1 MTFLQL
7 VINGVALGAAYAL
20 VALGF
25 VFIVNATSAV
35 NFAHGDLVMAGGY
48 VAVGLGALAPLPI
61 LVLLPVVA
69 AIMFAIGI
77 GVALVAYF
85 PLANRPPSTVFISTL
100 LCGIVLQN
108 LFLVLFGPQT
118 RAAPP
123 LIKSGIVHLGG
134 IEISIQ
140 ALGTLAVAAALIALQ
155 YVIFA
160 RTPIGRR
167 LRATAQDR
175 QMAQAIGIRASAV
188 IAATFGF
195 GTALAGVAGA
205 LLANQFFVY
214 PTGGIPLSVYAY
226 MAVVIGGWGSIAGAV
241 IGAMMISLFQVVV
254 SAYVSYAVAT
264 GLLYVALLLIF
275 FSARR
280 ASSASLFS
288 AGSEPGR
295 RPRTWRLGSL
305 QIRLPLILGAAA
317 LIGYAVFFA
326 SPYDLRVLTLCG
338 IYALLVLGFQF
349 VFGHA
354 GAVSLAQA
362 TFFGIGGYVTGIL
375 ATRFDFPFL
384 ITFPLSIAG
393 PSLLAVIIACRY
405 SSWKSTTSRSPRSA
419 SVSSC
424 CCWRSNGATLP
435 VAPTGCPAFPRSN
448 TGRHNCRS
456 PRGPVV
462 RVGHRLSS
470 AACSHYKR
478 RADFTGGPTISC
490 GKTERPPRR
499 WA

>member
-25 VFIVNATSAV
+25 IFIVNATGAV

-69 AIMFAIGI
+69 AIMFAVGI
-77 GVALVAYF
+77 AVALVAYF

-108 LFLVLFGPQT
+108 LFLVLFGPQA

-155 YVIFA
+155 YVVFM
-160 RTPIGRR
+160 RTQIGRR

-175 QMAQAIGIRASAV
+175 QMAQAVGIRTSAV

-214 PTGGIPLSVYAY
+214 PTGGISLSVYAY
-226 MAVVIGGWGSIAGAV
+226 IAVVIGGWGSIAGAV
-241 IGAMMISLFQVVV
+241 IGALMISIFQVVV

-264 GLLYVALLLIF
+264 GLLYVSLLLIF
-275 FSARR
+275 FFRPQGIFGELVQRR
-280 ASSASLFS
+280 
-288 AGSEPGR
+288 
-295 RPRTWRLGSL
+295 
-305 QIRLPLILGAAA
+305 
-317 LIGYAVFFA
+317 V
-326 SPYDLRVLTLCG
+326 
-338 IYALLVLGFQF
+338 
-349 VFGHA
+349 
-354 GAVSLAQA
+354 
-362 TFFGIGGYVTGIL
+362 
-375 ATRFDFPFL
+375 
-384 ITFPLSIAG
+384 
-393 PSLLAVIIACRY
+393 
-405 SSWKSTTSRSPRSA
+405 
-419 SVSSC
+419 
-424 CCWRSNGATLP
+424 
-435 VAPTGCPAFPRSN
+435 
-448 TGRHNCRS
+448 
-456 PRGPVV
+456 
-462 RVGHRLSS
+462 
-470 AACSHYKR
+470 
-478 RADFTGGPTISC
+478 
-490 GKTERPPRR
+490 
-499 WA
+499 

>member
-77 GVALVAYF
+77 AVALVAYF

-108 LFLVLFGPQT
+108 LFLVLFGPQA

-155 YVIFA
+155 YVVFM
-160 RTPIGRR
+160 RTQIGRR

-175 QMAQAIGIRASAV
+175 QMAQAVGIRTSAV

-214 PTGGIPLSVYAY
+214 PTGGISLSVYAY
-226 MAVVIGGWGSIAGAV
+226 IAVVIGGWGSIAGAV
-241 IGAMMISLFQVVV
+241 IGALMISIFQVVV

-264 GLLYVALLLIF
+264 GLLYVSLLLIF
-275 FSARR
+275 FFRPQGIFGELVQRR
-280 ASSASLFS
+280 
-288 AGSEPGR
+288 
-295 RPRTWRLGSL
+295 
-305 QIRLPLILGAAA
+305 
-317 LIGYAVFFA
+317 V
-326 SPYDLRVLTLCG
+326 
-338 IYALLVLGFQF
+338 
-349 VFGHA
+349 
-354 GAVSLAQA
+354 
-362 TFFGIGGYVTGIL
+362 
-375 ATRFDFPFL
+375 
-384 ITFPLSIAG
+384 
-393 PSLLAVIIACRY
+393 
-405 SSWKSTTSRSPRSA
+405 
-419 SVSSC
+419 
-424 CCWRSNGATLP
+424 
-435 VAPTGCPAFPRSN
+435 
-448 TGRHNCRS
+448 
-456 PRGPVV
+456 
-462 RVGHRLSS
+462 
-470 AACSHYKR
+470 
-478 RADFTGGPTISC
+478 
-490 GKTERPPRR
+490 
-499 WA
+499 

>member
-61 LVLLPVVA
+61 LVLLPLVA
-69 AIMFAIGI
+69 AIMFAVGI
-77 GVALVAYF
+77 AVALVAYF

-108 LFLVLFGPQT
+108 LFLVLFGPQA

-155 YVIFA
+155 YVVFM
-160 RTPIGRR
+160 RTQIGRR

-175 QMAQAIGIRASAV
+175 QMAQAVGIRASAV

-226 MAVVIGGWGSIAGAV
+226 IAVVIGGWGSIAGAV
-241 IGAMMISLFQVVV
+241 IGALMISIFQVVV

-264 GLLYVALLLIF
+264 GLLYVSLLLIF
-275 FSARR
+275 FFRPQGIFGELVQRR
-280 ASSASLFS
+280 
-288 AGSEPGR
+288 
-295 RPRTWRLGSL
+295 
-305 QIRLPLILGAAA
+305 
-317 LIGYAVFFA
+317 V
-326 SPYDLRVLTLCG
+326 
-338 IYALLVLGFQF
+338 
-349 VFGHA
+349 
-354 GAVSLAQA
+354 
-362 TFFGIGGYVTGIL
+362 
-375 ATRFDFPFL
+375 
-384 ITFPLSIAG
+384 
-393 PSLLAVIIACRY
+393 
-405 SSWKSTTSRSPRSA
+405 
-419 SVSSC
+419 
-424 CCWRSNGATLP
+424 
-435 VAPTGCPAFPRSN
+435 
-448 TGRHNCRS
+448 
-456 PRGPVV
+456 
-462 RVGHRLSS
+462 
-470 AACSHYKR
+470 
-478 RADFTGGPTISC
+478 
-490 GKTERPPRR
+490 
-499 WA
+499 